1 MSNPEFERKKT
12 IQMILFPQIIMM
24 LVSMLW
30 IFFFPKDSVAKFFNL
45 SFQVV
50 FEGLLTGAGLA
61 LAGYGF
67 YFFAK
72 KTKKFYEAVELFEQ
86 VLSPAFKNLK
96 LIDLFLLSF
105 ISGLNEEVFFRGLL
119 FPKVGIILSSL
130 AFGVLHFPGKKYW
143 IYAVWATCSAALFAY
158 LFSISNSL
166 WLPVIAHAANNFIG
180 MILLMRMANNKQILA

>member
-1 MSNPEFERKKT
+1 MSRPEVTREKT
-12 IQMILFPQIIMM
+12 IWMILTPQIAM
-24 LVSMLW
+24 LLISILW
-30 IFFFPKDSVAKFFNL
+30 IYFFPKDNVYRYFNFSL
-45 SFQVV
+45 WIL
-50 FEGLLTGAGLA
+50 FEGLLTGFGLA

-105 ISGLNEEVFFRGLL
+105 ISGFNEEVFFRGLL
-119 FPKVGIILSSL
+119 FPRVGIILSSL
-130 AFGVLHFPGKKYW
+130 AFGLLHFPGKKYW

-158 LFSISNSL
+158 LFFLSNSL
-166 WLPVIAHAANNFIG
+166 WLPITAHFTNNFIG
-180 MILLMRMANNKQILA
+180 MVLLTRMANKKNI